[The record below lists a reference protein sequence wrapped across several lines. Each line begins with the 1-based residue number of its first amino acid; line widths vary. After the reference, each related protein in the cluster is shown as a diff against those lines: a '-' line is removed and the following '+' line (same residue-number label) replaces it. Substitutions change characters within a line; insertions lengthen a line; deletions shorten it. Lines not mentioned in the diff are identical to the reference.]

1 MVCAV
6 ARLKRIDAV
15 VEADWWVEFAWLN
28 HHIIIIHCHL
38 LIVIFQLWS
47 VGRWRELAPAAGS
60 RPLVAGAAEDGSF
73 FVLGR
78 CSFLGSGVLVSCRHS
93 LIASVESYPGRA
105 AFLRSR
111 SSFLHSVVLQLVHNT
126 CTAPDKYNSGP

>member
-1 MVCAV
+1 MVGAV

-47 VGRWRELAPAAGS
+47 VVVDASWRLQLDLDRSWAGR
-60 RPLVAGAAEDGSF
+60 
-73 FVLGR
+73 
-78 CSFLGSGVLVSCRHS
+78 
-93 LIASVESYPGRA
+93 
-105 AFLRSR
+105 LRTAL
-111 SSFLHSVVLQLVHNT
+111 SSFWANTLSWALEFLFLV
-126 CTAPDKYNSGP
+126 DFR